1 MHPRVERLPKPEP
14 DYRRF
19 LQVVRRE
26 RPDRVPLI
34 ELAVAPEV
42 VSALLDEPAPVTGDA
57 QADLRAAVQRNVR
70 MHHRLG
76 YDVVKVSAPIPWDV
90 QRLAGQDGA
99 ALSSGTRAWLDEHHG
114 PIGNMDD
121 FERFRW
127 PTQNDVDFSPLDAAG
142 GVLPDGMAL
151 IGFSGGVLEFAMDLI
166 GMERLMLASVRDPA
180 LVNAVIERVG
190 QTIYEVFEA
199 YCRTESIC
207 AIWLGD
213 DLGHK
218 HGPLVSPK
226 LLKAQ
231 VFPWYKRFAD
241 LAHQHDRPFLLH
253 TCGNTESVMPAL
265 VDEVGIDA
273 KHSFEDGIQPV
284 ERFIDQWG
292 EKIAVFG
299 GLDVHLLS
307 VGDAASIRARTLEIL
322 EYAAPR
328 GGYAAGSGNSIPNY
342 VSPENYLTMIET
354 VAEFNGRA

>member
-1 MHPRVERLPKPEP
+1 MHPRVERLPDPEP
-14 DYRRF
+14 DYRRL

-26 RPDRVPLI
+26 RPEHVPLI

-42 VSALLDEPAPVTGDA
+42 VNILLDEPAPATGNA
-57 QADLRAAVQRNVR
+57 GEGLRMATERSVR

-90 QRLAGQDGA
+90 QRLDGEDGA
-99 ALSSGTRAWLDEHHG
+99 ALSSGTRTWLDEHHG
-114 PIGNMDD
+114 PIGSTDD
-121 FERFRW
+121 LERFRW
-127 PTQNDVDFSPLDAAG
+127 PTQNDVDFSPVDVATDA
-142 GVLPDGMAL
+142 LPDGMAL

-166 GMERLMLASVRDPA
+166 GMERLMLASVREPA
-180 LVNAVIERVG
+180 LVNAVIDRVG
-190 QTIYEVFEA
+190 QTIYRVFEA
-199 YCRTESIC
+199 YCQIESVC

-253 TCGNTESVMPAL
+253 TCGNTESIMPAL
-265 VDEVGIDA
+265 VEQVGIDA

-299 GLDVHLLS
+299 GVDVHLLS
-307 VGDAASIRARTLEIL
+307 VGDDEAIRARTLEIL

-342 VSPENYLTMIET
+342 VPPEKYLTMIET
-354 VAEFNGRA
+354 VAEFNRRT

>member
-1 MHPRVERLPKPEP
+1 MHPRVERLPDPDP

-57 QADLRAAVQRNVR
+57 RANLAAAAQRSVR

-90 QRLAGQDGA
+90 QRLAGQDDS
-99 ALSSGTRAWLDEHHG
+99 ALSSGAREWADEHHG

-127 PTQNDVDFSPLDAAG
+127 PTPHDVDFSPPEAAA

-166 GMERLMLASVRDPA
+166 GMERFMLASVRAPD
-180 LVNAVIERVG
+180 LVNAVVERVG
-190 QTIYEVFEA
+190 QTIYRVFEA
-199 YCRTESIC
+199 YCQIETVC

-226 LLKAQ
+226 LLKTH

-299 GLDVHLLS
+299 GVDVHLLS
-307 VGDAASIRARTLEIL
+307 VGDETSIRARTLEIL

-342 VSPENYLTMIET
+342 VPPENYLTMIET
-354 VAEFNGRA
+354 VAEFNRRA